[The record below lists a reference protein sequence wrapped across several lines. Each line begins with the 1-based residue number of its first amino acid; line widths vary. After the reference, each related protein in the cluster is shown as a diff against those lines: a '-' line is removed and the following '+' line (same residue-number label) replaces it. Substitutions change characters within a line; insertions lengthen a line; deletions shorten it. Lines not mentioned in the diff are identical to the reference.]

1 MLDPE
6 QALKLLADAEPIWS
20 AEEVDSAVRRVAEEI
35 RVALAHTHPLLL
47 SVMGGAVVFTGQI
60 LPLLAFPLDF
70 DTVHVSRYGK
80 SIGGG
85 KLDWKLGPRENVAGR
100 VVLVLDDILDE
111 GETMAAIRD
120 EVLRMGAAEF
130 RCAVLADKDIGR
142 AKPVRADFIG
152 LRVPDR

>member
-60 LPLLAFPLDF
+60 LPLLAFPAY
-70 DTVHVSRYGK
+70 HVAHSHQ
-80 SIGGG
+80 
-85 KLDWKLGPRENVAGR
+85 L
-100 VVLVLDDILDE
+100 
-111 GETMAAIRD
+111 T
-120 EVLRMGAAEF
+120 
-130 RCAVLADKDIGR
+130 
-142 AKPVRADFIG
+142 
-152 LRVPDR
+152 